1 MVKTGSLRP
10 SPDRNPDW
18 YMPGDQDSGEIRV
31 FASQGF
37 CKGVTCSLYR
47 SLARKVPAGRDSD
60 AVWAT
65 IDFMP
70 TILSL
75 AGVSLPD
82 DRPIDGQDQTNL
94 LLGKSENGRSSFV
107 YDQVSQVDVSYMAI
121 GIRKGKWKLLLPDR
135 KPAEQHRYVM
145 DYGTNDYELYDLD
158 TDIGGWNLAYDY
170 PEIVEKLEAEIGR
183 FKATVK

>member
-1 MVKTGSLRP
+1 MVINKPIALIP
-10 SPDRNPDW
+10 SPPFSRLIN
-18 YMPGDQDSGEIRV
+18 QKIADSTNKLINITTI
-31 FASQGF
+31 F
-37 CKGVTCSLYR
+37 
-47 SLARKVPAGRDSD
+47 P
-60 AVWAT
+60 

-82 DRPIDGQDQTNL
+82 DRQIDGQDQTDL
-94 LLGKSENGRSSFV
+94 LLGKSENGRNSFV
-107 YDQVSQVDVSYMAI
+107 YDQVSQVDVPYMAI
-121 GIRKGKWKLLLPDR
+121 GIRKGKWKLLLPGR
-135 KPAEQHRYVM
+135 EPAEPHRYVM

-158 TDIGGWNLAYDY
+158 TDIGERWNLAYDY